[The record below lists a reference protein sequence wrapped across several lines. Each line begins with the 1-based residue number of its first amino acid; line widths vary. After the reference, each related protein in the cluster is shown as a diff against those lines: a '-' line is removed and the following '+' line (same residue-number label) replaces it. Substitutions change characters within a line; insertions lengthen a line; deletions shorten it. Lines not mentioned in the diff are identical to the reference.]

1 MLNKKNTLI
10 TGCNRGIGKALL
22 EKFIAHGSDIIACVR
37 KSNHTFEKYC
47 KKLRNKYKK
56 KIIIIEID
64 FKKNNIEK
72 EAEVKIKDI
81 KKIDVLINNAGQNFN
96 SIFLM
101 TKQKDL
107 EEQFKVN
114 FLSQTQ
120 LTKVV
125 LKKMIAKKKG
135 AIINIS
141 SSVTRDFNQGRIAYT
156 SSKAAMNSLTAILS
170 KEVGRFNIRVNAIAP
185 GLTKTRMFS
194 TNFKNKQDENDI
206 LNRISLGR
214 FGNSNDIANCA
225 LFLASDDSSYI
236 TGQTIFVDGGLH

>member
-22 EKFIAHGSDIIACVR
+22 EKFIANGSDIIACVR
-37 KSNHTFEKYC
+37 KSNHVFEKYC
-47 KKLRNKYKK
+47 KKLRKKYKK
-56 KIIIIEID
+56 EIVIIEID

-72 EAEVKIKDI
+72 EVEAKIKEI
-81 KKIDVLINNAGQNFN
+81 KKIDILINNAGQNFN

-101 TKQKDL
+101 TNEKDF
-107 EEQFKVN
+107 EDQFKVN

-120 LTKVV
+120 LTKVI
-125 LKKMIAKKKG
+125 LKKMISKKKG
-135 AIINIS
+135 TIINIS
-141 SSVTRDFNQGRIAYT
+141 SSVTRDFNQGRVAYT